1 MATLTTLRSAVYN
14 RIGLDSTASGTEE
27 TLVTGWLNEAVREV
41 LLRTHCYV
49 KCIDLTLTSGS
60 WKYDLPSTALAVKK
74 VIDSSNRP
82 VEVVTPTELFEHR
95 MADSASSA
103 VPLRVAFYGS
113 NLLLVWPTPTGASV
127 LEAFYVPRPTE
138 MTVGTHDPSNATYG
152 GIPVEFH
159 HAIELWAL
167 AKASDYGHE
176 QRTQNGLKYMAEFD
190 QYILKVVR
198 PAVMRKGG
206 QLGRAMVGPR
216 RGRYR
221 PANDVYPAWH

>member
-1 MATLTTLRSAVYN
+1 MATLANFRTRISARV
-14 RIGLDSTASGTEE
+14 GLDTTAAGAEE
-27 TLVTGWLNEAVREV
+27 VLVDSWVNEGVREV

-49 KCIDLTLTSGS
+49 KCIDLTLTSSS
-60 WKYDLPSTALAVKK
+60 WKYDLPTTALTLKK
-74 VIDSSNRP
+74 VIGPENRP
-82 VEVVTPTELFEHR
+82 VEVVTPTELFELR
-95 MADSASSA
+95 LADSAASS
-103 VPLRVAFYGS
+103 VPYRVAFYGS
-113 NLLLVWPTPTGASV
+113 NLLLIWPTPSSAAV
-127 LEAFYVPRPTE
+127 LEAFYVPKPTE
-138 MTVGTHDPSNATYG
+138 MSTGTHDPSNTTYG
-152 GIPVEFH
+152 GIPTEFH

-206 QLGRAMVGPR
+206 QLGRIRVGPR

-221 PANDVYPAWH
+221 PANDVDYSWP